1 MAGPT
6 PSAADELQGPAARR
20 LYSRMEASCLELAL
34 EGERLCKAGD
44 FKAGVAFFEA
54 AVQVGTED
62 LKTLSAI
69 YSQLGNAYF
78 YLKEHGRALEYH
90 KHDLLLAQTIG
101 DRMGEAKASGNLG
114 NTLKVLGRFDEA
126 AVCCQRHLSIAQEQ
140 GDKVGEARALYN
152 IGNVYHAKGKQLSWN
167 AAQDPGHLPPDVRE
181 TLYKAS
187 EFYERNLSLVKE
199 LGDRAAQGRAYGNLG
214 NTHYLLGNFTEA
226 TTFHKERL
234 AIAKEFGDKA
244 AERRAYSNLGNA
256 HVFLGRF
263 DVAAEYYK
271 KTLQLARQL
280 RDQAVEAQ
288 ACYSLG
294 NTYTL
299 LQDYE
304 RAAEYHL
311 RHLLI
316 AQELADRVGEGRAC
330 WSLGN
335 AYVSMGRPAQ
345 ALTFA
350 KKHLQISQE
359 IGDRHGEL
367 TARMNVAQLQLV
379 LSRLSCPAA
388 SEKPDLAGYEAQGA
402 RPKRMQ
408 RLSTEPWDLLRLP
421 LEREQNGDSQHSGDW
436 RGPSR
441 DSLPIPV
448 RSRRYQEGADAERR
462 PQEGSHSPLDSADVR
477 VQSIPRVPSSDEECF
492 FDLLTK
498 FQSSRMDDQRCPLED
513 GQAGAAEATAAPT
526 LEDRIAQTSM
536 TASPQTEEFFDLI
549 ASSQSRRLDDQR
561 ASVGSLPGLRITH
574 SNAGHL
580 RGHGEP
586 QEPEDDFFNMLIKYQ
601 QRGSRGPGQGVR
613 PATSKPAPPK
623 RPRAP
628 RSHACLRQLPTL
640 LLQVLQRSPDAP
652 LAPWPSRW
660 SRRGPWGRPP
670 NLRGNPGESH
680 ASGSG
685 S

>member
-1 MAGPT
+1 MASPA
-6 PSAADELQGPAARR
+6 PPVAEELPGPAARR

-78 YLKEHGRALEYH
+78 YLKEYARALQFH
-90 KHDLLLAQTIG
+90 KHDLLLARTIG

-126 AVCCQRHLSIAQEQ
+126 IVCCQRHLDIAQEQ

-167 AAQDPGHLPPDVRE
+167 ASQDPGHLPPDVRE
-181 TLYKAS
+181 TLHRAS

-256 HVFLGRF
+256 HIFLGRF
-263 DVAAEYYK
+263 DVAAEHYK
-271 KTLQLARQL
+271 KTLQLSRQL

-311 RHLLI
+311 RHLVI

-335 AYVSMGRPAQ
+335 AYVSMGSPAQ

-359 IGDRHGEL
+359 IGDRNGEL
-367 TARMNVAQLQLV
+367 TARMNIAHLQLA
-379 LSRLSCPAA
+379 LGRLTSPAA
-388 SEKPDLAGYEAQGA
+388 AEKPDLAGYEAQGA
-402 RPKRMQ
+402 RPKRTQ
-408 RLSTEPWDLLRLP
+408 RLSAETWDLLRLP
-421 LEREQNGDSQHSGDW
+421 LDREQNGETHHPGDG
-436 RGPSR
+436 RGPGR
-441 DSLPIPV
+441 DSLPLPM
-448 RSRRYQEGADAERR
+448 RSRKYQEGPDAIERR
-462 PQEGSHSPLDSADVR
+462 PREGSHSPLDSADVR
-477 VQSIPRVPSSDEECF
+477 VQVPRTGIPRAPSSDEECF
-492 FDLLTK
+492 FDLLSK
-498 FQSSRMDDQRCPLED
+498 FQSSRMDDQRCPLEE
-513 GQAGAAEATAAPT
+513 GQAAAAEATAAPT
-526 LEDRIAQTSM
+526 LEDRAAQPSV

-561 ASVGSLPGLRITH
+561 ASIGSLPGLRITL
-574 SNAGHL
+574 NNVGHL
-580 RGHGEP
+580 RGDGDP
-586 QEPEDDFFNMLIKYQ
+586 QEPGDEFFNMLIKYQ
-601 QRGSRGPGQGVR
+601 SSRIDDQRCPPPDVLPRGPTMPDEDFFSLIQRVQ
-613 PATSKPAPPK
+613 AK
-623 RPRAP
+623 RMDE
-628 RSHACLRQLPTL
+628 
-640 LLQVLQRSPDAP
+640 QRVDLAGSPE
-652 LAPWPSRW
+652 R
-660 SRRGPWGRPP
+660 
-670 NLRGNPGESH
+670 E
-680 ASGSG
+680 ASGLPDPRQQCPPGAS
-685 S
+685 

>member
-1 MAGPT
+1 MASPA
-6 PSAADELQGPAARR
+6 PPAADELPGPAARR

-78 YLKEHGRALEYH
+78 YLKEYARALQFH
-90 KHDLLLAQTIG
+90 KHDLLLARAIG

-126 AVCCQRHLSIAQEQ
+126 IVCCQRHLDIAQEQ

-152 IGNVYHAKGKQLSWN
+152 IGNVYHAKGKQLSWTTV
-167 AAQDPGHLPPDVRE
+167 QDPGHLPPDVHE
-181 TLYKAS
+181 TLRRAS

-256 HVFLGRF
+256 HIFLGRF

-271 KTLQLARQL
+271 KTLQLSRQL

-311 RHLLI
+311 RHLVI

-335 AYVSMGRPAQ
+335 AYVSMGSPAQ

-359 IGDRHGEL
+359 IGDRSGEL
-367 TARMNVAQLQLV
+367 TARMNVAQLQLA
-379 LSRLSCPAA
+379 LGRLTSPAA
-388 SEKPDLAGYEAQGA
+388 AEKPDLAGYEAQGA
-402 RPKRMQ
+402 RPKRTQ
-408 RLSTEPWDLLRLP
+408 RLSAETWDLLRLP
-421 LEREQNGDSQHSGDW
+421 LER
-436 RGPSR
+436 
-441 DSLPIPV
+441 
-448 RSRRYQEGADAERR
+448 
-462 PQEGSHSPLDSADVR
+462 
-477 VQSIPRVPSSDEECF
+477 SIPRAPSSDEECF
-492 FDLLTK
+492 FDLLSK
-498 FQSSRMDDQRCPLED
+498 FQSSRMDDQRCPLEE

-526 LEDRIAQTSM
+526 PEERAAQPSM

-574 SNAGHL
+574 NNVGHL
-580 RGHGEP
+580 RGDGDP
-586 QEPEDDFFNMLIKYQ
+586 QEPGDEFFNMLIKYQ
-601 QRGSRGPGQGVR
+601 SSRIDDQRCPPPDVLPRGPTMPDEDFFSLIQRVQ
-613 PATSKPAPPK
+613 AK
-623 RPRAP
+623 RMDE
-628 RSHACLRQLPTL
+628 
-640 LLQVLQRSPDAP
+640 QRVDLAGSP
-652 LAPWPSRW
+652 
-660 SRRGPWGRPP
+660 
-670 NLRGNPGESH
+670 EQE
-680 ASGSG
+680 ASGPPDPQQQCQPGTS
-685 S
+685 